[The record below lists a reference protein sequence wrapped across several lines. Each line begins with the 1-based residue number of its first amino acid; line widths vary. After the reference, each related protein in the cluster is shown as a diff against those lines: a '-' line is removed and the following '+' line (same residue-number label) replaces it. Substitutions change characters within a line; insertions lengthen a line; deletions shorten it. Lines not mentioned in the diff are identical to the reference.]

1 VADGTTDAFIDI
13 RGKLRATDM
22 AAAWLIVQ
30 EARAKITTP
39 DGKPLNIKL
48 NPKQKVAFV
57 ASANQRIHKTILN
70 LIKPRK
76 ETK

>member
-22 AAAWLIVQ
+22 AAAWLITE
-30 EARAKITTP
+30 EAGAKMTTP
-39 DGKPLNIKL
+39 DGKPLNVRL
-48 NPKQKVAFV
+48 SPKQTVAFIAV
-57 ASANQRIHKTILN
+57 ANQKIHKTILN
-70 LIKPRK
+70 LIKTKK